1 MNIIAIPVF
10 DTRIS
15 SRLDCSEN
23 VLVVS
28 IDSGSIKRREIIR
41 LLSSNPLEKVNDL
54 IQLGVDVVICGGI
67 TDICL
72 NKLKSSHINVI
83 PWIRGDADEILN
95 QFLNDMKGGENHDTR

>member
-1 MNIIAIPVF
+1 MIAIPVF

-28 IDSGSIKRREIIR
+28 VDQGRIEKREVIR
-41 LLSSNPLEKVNDL
+41 LLSSNPLDKVNDL

-67 TDICL
+67 TDICF
-72 NKLKSSHINVI
+72 NRLKNSHINVI
-83 PWIRGDADEILN
+83 PWLRGDADEILT
-95 QFLNDMKGGENHDTR
+95 QFLEGKLLAFG